1 MRKVYWYFTAYFK
14 KYGLIFLISI
24 ISALIL
30 FSFFIS
36 SILTKIDQNKHLY
49 IGLIGAYTL
58 NNLPETLQ
66 FKLSKGLTKIAPDG
80 SAKPLLAKRWLVE
93 QEGLSYR
100 FVLKDNIVWNDGK
113 TVTPSDIK
121 YPLNKVETIV
131 TNHDI
136 VFKLPAPFSP
146 FPTKLAQP
154 IFRRGSLTKF
164 KFFKKPTLIGISPFK
179 ITDYVER
186 GHHLLRQITI
196 KGVHETDTY
205 KFYLTEDEAVQAFKA
220 GKVNILPDLAKVH
233 DIFHWS
239 TVKLTDT
246 LQPNEYLA
254 LFFNLDDPLL
264 VKNVRKSF
272 SYAIEKDFGRA
283 RALGPISPNSWA
295 YFAGVKHYDKN
306 VAKAVKQLLAEPPHQ
321 PLKFTLTTTTLF
333 VDRAN
338 KIKADLEN
346 MGQQASQ
353 ACQKDKKIKDKAL
366 CANLKINIQLHIS
379 NFPDKQNF
387 QMLLIGQIS
396 PFDPDQYDLWH
407 SGEPTNFTNYKNIR
421 IDSLLEKG
429 RQTDDRKERTKIY
442 QEFQQ
447 FLLEDPPAVF
457 LHYLTRYRVERK

>member
-36 SILTKIDQNKHLY
+36 SILTKLDQNKHYYL
-49 IGLIGAYTL
+49 GLIGAYGL
-58 NNLPETLQ
+58 NSLPETVQ

-113 TVTPSDIK
+113 PVTTNDIK
-121 YPLNKVETIV
+121 YHLNRVETII
-131 TNHDI
+131 TAHDI
-136 VFKLPAPFSP
+136 VFKLPTPFSP

-154 IFRRGSLTKF
+154 IFRPGYLTKF
-164 KFFKKPTLIGISPFK
+164 KFFKKPTLIGISPFR
-179 ITDYVER
+179 ITDYIER
-186 GHHLLRQITI
+186 GHHLLKQITI
-196 KGVHETDTY
+196 KGVHETYTY
-205 KFYLTEDEAVQAFKA
+205 KFYLTENEAVKAFKQ
-220 GKVNILPDLAKVH
+220 GKVDILPDLAKVH

-239 TVKLTDT
+239 TVKLTET
-246 LQPNEYLA
+246 IQPNEYLA
-254 LFFNLDDPLL
+254 LFFNLDNPLL
-264 VKNVRKSF
+264 SKNVRKAF
-272 SYAIEKDFGRA
+272 SYAIDKDFGRA

-295 YFAGVKHYDKN
+295 YFAGVKHYRKN
-306 VAKAVKQLLAEPPHQ
+306 EARAIEQLLTEIPHQ
-321 PLKFTLTTTTLF
+321 PLNFKLTTTTLF
-333 VDRAN
+333 VDQAS
-338 KIKADLEN
+338 KIKADLETI
-346 MGQQASQ
+346 GKKAVSV
-353 ACQKDKKIKDKAL
+353 CQKDQKIKNKKL
-366 CANLKINIQLHIS
+366 CDNLRIKIKLHIS

-387 QMLLIGQIS
+387 QMLLIGQMS
-396 PFDPDQYDLWH
+396 PFDPDQYALWH

-429 RQTDDRKERTKIY
+429 RQTNDLKERTKIY

-457 LHYLTRYRVERK
+457 LRYLTRYRVERK